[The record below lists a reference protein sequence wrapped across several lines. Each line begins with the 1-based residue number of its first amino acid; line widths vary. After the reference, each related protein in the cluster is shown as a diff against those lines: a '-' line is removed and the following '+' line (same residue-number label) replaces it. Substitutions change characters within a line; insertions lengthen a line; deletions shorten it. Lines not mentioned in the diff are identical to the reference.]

1 MSAAVRLLAHPHTP
15 GGLRA
20 AAPYKLWANSASLSN
35 ALGWLFSSIGK
46 LILSHGLQASH
57 GIDRCDRVERSGGGP
72 TLRLRRYLPPPDVT
86 V

>member
-46 LILSHGLQASH
+46 LILSHGLQASQAS
-57 GIDRCDRVERSGGGP
+57 IDAIG
-72 TLRLRRYLPPPDVT
+72 LRGAEGALH
-86 V
+86 